1 MPSKLM
7 PGTPSMFGG
16 SRMPC
21 QWIEVSWPWI
31 EFGGSALET
40 YRLTVSPSRQR
51 RIGAGI
57 DPLTV
62 IAVRV
67 LPVKFIGVSPMV
79 RRKSV
84 PESTS
89 VWPGDLSAQ
98 DGLDHKPRPAT
109 APPTASPWTKRRRDK
124 PAPKPEDSVDIKD
137 SNSASRWRRAR
148 TRAEKSMAYG
158 RRTRAHIAA
167 DRNMEHA
174 PDKRSEEHTSELQ
187 SLMRTSYAVFCL
199 KKKKTKK

>member
-67 LPVKFIGVSPMV
+67 LPVKFIGVSD
-79 RRKSV
+79 RKS
-84 PESTS
+84 
-89 VWPGDLSAQ
+89 
-98 DGLDHKPRPAT
+98 
-109 APPTASPWTKRRRDK
+109 
-124 PAPKPEDSVDIKD
+124 
-137 SNSASRWRRAR
+137 
-148 TRAEKSMAYG
+148 TRLK
-158 RRTRAHIAA
+158 
-167 DRNMEHA
+167 
-174 PDKRSEEHTSELQ
+174 LQ
-187 SLMRTSYAVFCL
+187 SLMRISYAVFCL
-199 KKKKTKK
+199 KKKQTIQH

>member
-84 PESTS
+84 
-89 VWPGDLSAQ
+89 
-98 DGLDHKPRPAT
+98 
-109 APPTASPWTKRRRDK
+109 
-124 PAPKPEDSVDIKD
+124 
-137 SNSASRWRRAR
+137 
-148 TRAEKSMAYG
+148 
-158 RRTRAHIAA
+158 
-167 DRNMEHA
+167 
-174 PDKRSEEHTSELQ
+174 RSEEHTSELQ
-187 SLMRTSYAVFCL
+187 SLMRISYAVFCL
-199 KKKKTKK
+199 KKKKQN

>member
-1 MPSKLM
+1 MIRRPPRVTRTDPLFPYTTLCRSM
-7 PGTPSMFGG
+7 PGTPSRFGG

-98 DGLDHKPRPAT
+98 DGLDHKPRPDRKST
-109 APPTASPWTKRRRDK
+109 RL
-124 PAPKPEDSVDIKD
+124 
-137 SNSASRWRRAR
+137 NSS
-148 TRAEKSMAYG
+148 
-158 RRTRAHIAA
+158 H
-167 DRNMEHA
+167 
-174 PDKRSEEHTSELQ
+174 
-187 SLMRTSYAVFCL
+187 
-199 KKKKTKK
+199 

>member
-89 VWPGDLSAQ
+89 VWPGDWSAQ
-98 DGLDHKPRPAT
+98 DALDHKPRPAT
-109 APPTASPWTKRRRDK
+109 APPTASPSTKRRRDK
-124 PAPKPEDSVDIKD
+124 PAPNTQDSVHVPDTH
-137 SNSASRWRRAR
+137 SESTRRRAR
-148 TRAEKSMAYG
+148 N
-158 RRTRAHIAA
+158 RTQ
-167 DRNMEHA
+167 N
-174 PDKRSEEHTSELQ
+174 
-187 SLMRTSYAVFCL
+187 
-199 KKKKTKK
+199 